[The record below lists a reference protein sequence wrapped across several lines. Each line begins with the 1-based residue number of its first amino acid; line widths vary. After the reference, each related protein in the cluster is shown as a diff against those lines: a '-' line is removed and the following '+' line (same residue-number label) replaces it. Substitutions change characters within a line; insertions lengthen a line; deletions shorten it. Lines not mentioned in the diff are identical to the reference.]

1 MTVTGFTIDTNG
13 DGTPEAFTPG
23 QTATIPG
30 VGTLTIGAN
39 GAYTFTP
46 AANYAGPIPVAT
58 YTISDGTATDTA
70 TLTLTM
76 GANTPPVATDD
87 VNRYRSTHRPAATY

>member
-1 MTVTGFTIDTNG
+1 M
-13 DGTPEAFTPG
+13 
-23 QTATIPG
+23 
-30 VGTLTIGAN
+30 GTLTIGAN

-76 GANTPPVATDD
+76 GPTP
-87 VNRYRSTHRPAATY
+87 RR